1 MDASGKLKR
10 KATDNLS
17 KEKSMKKN
25 KTQTPNIQD
34 ESSSSSTTSSN
45 LNLSKS
51 SKTAAVIAAAAAATA
66 ASKGPSS
73 SGTTTTAAATT
84 TSSAPSTSSASTS
97 LLNEEEV
104 KRYLSRRPMTTKE
117 LLHKFRSKTQ
127 NTMTNQQ
134 LIQNLKIILDKLN
147 AKMIEQ
153 NGVKYLSLS

>member
-1 MDASGKLKR
+1 VDASGKLKR

-17 KEKSMKKN
+17 KEKGMKKN
-25 KTQTPNIQD
+25 KTQMPNIQD
-34 ESSSSSTTSSN
+34 ESSSSSSTSIN
-45 LNLSKS
+45 NNLSKS

-66 ASKGPSS
+66 SKGPSS
-73 SGTTTTAAATT
+73 SSISPTTTTTT
-84 TSSAPSTSSASTS
+84 TSPISSASNSSTSS
-97 LLNEEEV
+97 LNEEEV

-117 LLHKFRSKTQ
+117 LLHKFRGKTQ

>member
-1 MDASGKLKR
+1 
-10 KATDNLS
+10 LS
-17 KEKSMKKN
+17 KEKGLKKN

-45 LNLSKS
+45 LSKS
-51 SKTAAVIAAAAAATA
+51 SKTAAVIAAAAAAATA

-73 SGTTTTAAATT
+73 SGPATT
-84 TSSAPSTSSASTS
+84 SPAPSAPNASTS

-117 LLHKFRSKTQ
+117 LLHKFRNKTQ